1 MKRTILLSLTLAL
14 LIFSPLTAVA
24 AESEITFDCGEYKCT
39 LNSATVVDNA
49 YLVSFNIRSNRRE
62 TSDCS
67 TSITPIV
74 YYNGEP
80 CAMFPRPDSISSDL
94 LYWGDQIAGLHT
106 DTVYAIFRL
115 PSDADPTKISI
126 GWTYA
131 LDNAEFQNPV
141 ATPTT
146 APTTKP
152 TQTVKPTPTAKPTP
166 TSKPNSGS
174 STYRK
179 GDSGSGVKKVQ
190 QKLKEFGYY
199 SGSIDGDFGSGTERA
214 VKKFQEHFM
223 FTENGV
229 VSGDTAKY
237 LLNYSALNYSDFLR
251 NPNNYKNAKLLIKG
265 KVIQSLDV
273 DSSSG
278 TLLVATKSGY
288 DDLVWVKYDFDKDG
302 NGKILEG
309 DKIEFFCDNINL
321 YTYTTV
327 GGSEKTVPKGTN
339 SYGIYFYDND

>member
-1 MKRTILLSLTLAL
+1 MKRAILLSLTLAL
-14 LIFSPLTAVA
+14 LIFAPLTATA
-24 AESEITFDCGEYKCT
+24 AESNITFACGEYKCT
-39 LNSATVVDNA
+39 LNSATIVDNA
-49 YLVSFNIRSNRRE
+49 YLVSFNIRNNRRE

-67 TSITPIV
+67 ASITPIV

-80 CAMFPRPDSISSDL
+80 CAMFPRPDSISPDL

-106 DTVYAIFRL
+106 DTFYAIFML
-115 PSDADPTKISI
+115 PTDADPTKISI
-126 GWTYA
+126 GWAYS
-131 LDNAEFQNPV
+131 LDNAEFQSPV

-146 APTTKP
+146 APTA
-152 TQTVKPTPTAKPTP
+152 KPTPTAKP
-166 TSKPNSGS
+166 NSGSKNS

-214 VKKFQEHFM
+214 VKKFQKHFA

-229 VSGDTAKY
+229 VSGDTAEY
-237 LLNYSALNYSDFLR
+237 LLKYSPLNYSDFMR
-251 NPNNYKNAKLLIKG
+251 NPSNYKNAKLLVKG

-273 DSSSG
+273 DLSSG
-278 TLLVATKSGY
+278 MLLVATKNEY
-288 DDLVWVKYDFDKDG
+288 DDLVWVSYDFDKNG

-309 DKIEFFCDNINL
+309 DDIEFFCDDMNL

-327 GGSEKTVPKGTN
+327 AGSEKTVPKGTN
-339 SYGIYFYDND
+339 SHGIYFYNND